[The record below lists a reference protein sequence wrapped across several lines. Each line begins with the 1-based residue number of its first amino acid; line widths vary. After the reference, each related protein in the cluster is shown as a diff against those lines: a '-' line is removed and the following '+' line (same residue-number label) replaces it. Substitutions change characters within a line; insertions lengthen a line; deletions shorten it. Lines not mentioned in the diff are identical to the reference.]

1 MTDSRIIFSYL
12 IFYLSQRRLCLSGQ
26 FIFWFLLSMFLK
38 LANILELSEVQIKLN
53 FFSDKIIYK
62 E

>member
-1 MTDSRIIFSYL
+1 MTDSRINFSYL
-12 IFYLSQRRLCLSGQ
+12 IFLSFANVAL
-26 FIFWFLLSMFLK
+26 FIRSIYFLVSLSMFLK
-38 LANILELSEVQIKLN
+38 LANILESTEVQIKLN